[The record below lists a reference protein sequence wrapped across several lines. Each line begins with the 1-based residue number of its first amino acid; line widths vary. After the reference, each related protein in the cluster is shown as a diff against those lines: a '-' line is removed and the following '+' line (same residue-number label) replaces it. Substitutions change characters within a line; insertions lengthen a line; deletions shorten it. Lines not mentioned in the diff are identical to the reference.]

1 MEILNNEPE
10 QEQEE
15 TEILTLTDEN
25 GNDVDFEYLA
35 CLEYQ
40 DKEYLVLMP
49 ADEAETQIV
58 ILEVEPVDDENE
70 NYLAV
75 EDEAVLDAVYGMFK
89 DKYKDV
95 LTFED

>member
-25 GNDVDFEYLA
+25 GNDADFENLD